1 MVTDNNP
8 IARPGGSP
16 VETLT
21 NLCATYADK
30 DETGKTMADQVPA
43 SNDASDNDE
52 FSIVA
57 RTGWDRFS
65 KFLMMNVIA
74 VVAALLLI
82 GAFTVWS

>member
-1 MVTDNNP
+1 
-8 IARPGGSP
+8 
-16 VETLT
+16 
-21 NLCATYADK
+21 
-30 DETGKTMADQVPA
+30 MADQVTA

-65 KFLMMNVIA
+65 KFLLVNVIA
-74 VVAALLLI
+74 AVAALLLI

>member
-1 MVTDNNP
+1 
-8 IARPGGSP
+8 
-16 VETLT
+16 
-21 NLCATYADK
+21 
-30 DETGKTMADQVPA
+30 MADQIPA

-65 KFLMMNVIA
+65 KFLLVNVIA